1 MRVFASAFVCGTA
14 LVLSALSATAQT
26 PAEFY
31 RDKQIKFVVSSS
43 VGGGFDTYTR
53 LIARHIQKHMAGGP
67 AFVVQ
72 NMAGAGGVRA
82 ANFLY
87 TVAPKDGTTIAL
99 FQNSV
104 PFEPLYG
111 NKQAPLRCQY
121 SAVAGIAESGV
132 CGVRDLAHGA
142 GRQDRRRQDA

>member
-1 MRVFASAFVCGTA
+1 MRVFAGALIWSIA
-14 LVLSALSATAQT
+14 LVLSAASAGPQA

-31 RDKQIKFVVSSS
+31 HDKQVKFVVSSS
-43 VGGGFDTYTR
+43 VGGGFDTYAR

-67 AFVVQ
+67 PFVVQ

-87 TVAPKDGTTIAL
+87 SVAPKDGTTIAL

-111 NKQAPLRCQY
+111 NQQALFDANMLQWLGSPSQEF
-121 SAVAGIAESGV
+121 AVFATVPADKIE
-132 CGVRDLAHGA
+132 
-142 GRQDRRRQDA
+142 DAKTH